1 MKITEQ
7 QLCTFNENFKI
18 CLAQTTTTFYEMNEY
33 LDLEDLESPDESI
46 SQDDYQKPE
55 LSVWYLDDYP
65 PISSDIDHEIF
76 SIETKQGQHVHTVQT
91 IKDVHQFITE
101 EMNNILKNQNYFN
114 QEIKTPLNDTSTY
127 PQPILKYKN
136 QPYQPVTQI

>member
-1 MKITEQ
+1 MKITEK
-7 QLCTFNENFKI
+7 QLRTFNENFKL
-18 CLAQTTTTFYEMNEY
+18 CLAQTTTTFYEMNDY
-33 LDLEDLESPDESI
+33 LDLDDLESPDERI

-55 LSVWYLDDYP
+55 LSVWYIDDYP
-65 PISSDIDHEIF
+65 PISSDIDHQIF

>member
-1 MKITEQ
+1 MKITEE
-7 QLCTFNENFKI
+7 QLQTFNENFKI
-18 CLAQTTTTFYEMNEY
+18 CIAQTKTTFYELNEY
-33 LDLEDLESPDESI
+33 LELDDFESPDESI
-46 SQDDYQKPE
+46 SQDNYQKPE
-55 LSVWYLDDYP
+55 LNVWYIDDYP

-114 QEIKTPLNDTSTY
+114 QEMQTHLNDTSTY